1 MPNTAFFAHCSFS
14 RVFWYTRTLAY
25 MLANSTDLQLSSLS
39 ALWPYFDEMIA
50 DFGTHINGHIV
61 DSAFTVAFNPKYDPL
76 LNAVKAATNAGTF
89 ASIKHANAP
98 SICNCQC
105 KLHPFM
111 QICCVILQH
120 ACTPCML
127 RALFSADSLP
137 HMSCRL
143 LLQSVSSVLC
153 SSLCCMLL
161 YVCILHLTCITNCR
175 HQQSVT

>member
-1 MPNTAFFAHCSFS
+1 MLC
-14 RVFWYTRTLAY
+14 TL
-25 MLANSTDLQLSSLS
+25 L
-39 ALWPYFDEMIA
+39 LWPCIFVHQHTCIHACQFCRMAVVKISRFVALCNRMIA